1 MLTSVLG
8 VIDWGQKSFH
18 LMNLF
23 GWVYWLSSLTCHFWS
38 SLSVVKIIGE
48 SNIKYI
54 KCVYSKFFKCSASV
68 RKLKVIGCTL
78 SSRSGVN

>member
-8 VIDWGQKSFH
+8 VIHWGQKSFH

-38 SLSVVKIIGE
+38 SLSVVKIIRE
-48 SNIKYI
+48 SNILNTLN
-54 KCVYSKFFKCSASV
+54 VFTVNFLSAV
-68 RKLKVIGCTL
+68 HP
-78 SSRSGVN
+78 